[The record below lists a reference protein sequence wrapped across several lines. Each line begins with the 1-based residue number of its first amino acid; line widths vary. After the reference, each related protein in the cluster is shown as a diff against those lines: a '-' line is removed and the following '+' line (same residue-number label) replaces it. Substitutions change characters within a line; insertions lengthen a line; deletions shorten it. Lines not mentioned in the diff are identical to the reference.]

1 MANKRTKI
9 PDDVRLKLWVL
20 SGGRC
25 EFPNCNDAVW
35 CDDLTN
41 KEDNFAHMAH
51 IVASSPNGPR
61 GDEELSQE
69 LQTDYENLM
78 LVCLKHSRLIDG
90 RNAGDYTIEQLRE
103 AKQKHEDRIQRQTAI
118 GVEGP
123 TAVFVFQS
131 QIGDRR
137 VVIAPSDSF
146 SAIQTRPL
154 ADSKGVLLDFS
165 HKAGRGDET
174 FWSGFAGEVTE
185 QIKQSLRKGNDGLVY
200 DHLSVFALAPIPI
213 LIHLGN
219 QLGNIVPMDLYQKHR
234 DTDDWKWKAEPEND
248 PFEFRS
254 INVDG
259 KEGKDVAVVLS
270 LSGKVTPDSYLS
282 ITGDMPVYEIEIED
296 ANPGF
301 LSLKSR
307 LEKFRATYRKVL
319 SDIVAKHGSDSTIH
333 LFPAIPAPIAV
344 LCGKE
349 LLPKADP
356 TLQVYDYDKAQ
367 GGFVRTLQ
375 IN

>member
-90 RNAGDYTIEQLRE
+90 RNAGDYTIKQLRE

-131 QIGDRR
+131 PIGDRR
-137 VVIAPSDSF
+137 VAIAPSDSF

-165 HKAGRGDET
+165 HKAGRGDKT

-185 QIKQSLRKGNDGLVY
+185 QIKQCLRKGNDGLVY

-234 DTDDWKWKAEPEND
+234 DTDDWKWKVEPKND

-254 INVDG
+254 INVGG

-270 LSGKVTPDSYLS
+270 LSGKITPDSYLS
-282 ITGDMPVYEIEIED
+282 ITGDMPV
-296 ANPGF
+296 PRG
-301 LSLKSR
+301 
-307 LEKFRATYRKVL
+307 
-319 SDIVAKHGSDSTIH
+319 
-333 LFPAIPAPIAV
+333 IP
-344 LCGKE
+344 
-349 LLPKADP
+349 
-356 TLQVYDYDKAQ
+356 
-367 GGFVRTLQ
+367 
-375 IN
+375 